1 MEVETPLLEMAG
13 VDAFYGRSQALFDV
27 SFSVGAREVVAILG
41 RNGAGKTTTLRTIMG
56 FNAPGRGSVRFDGRL
71 ISGQKPH
78 RIARQGIG
86 YVPET
91 RDAFSLLT
99 VEENIM
105 LGYRAGSPYT
115 LERFLGWFPELR
127 GLTRRRGS
135 QLSGGQQQMMV
146 IGRGLA
152 PAPRL
157 LLLDEPSQGLAPV
170 VVKSVARVLSE
181 LRGENLSIIL
191 VEQNLALALEIA
203 DRVIVMENGTVVDI
217 LTAQEGRRA
226 PARIERYLAIH

>member
-1 MEVETPLLEMAG
+1 MAAEPRLLDLAG

-27 SFSVGAREVVAILG
+27 SFSVGASEVVAILG

-56 FNAPGRGSVRFDGRL
+56 FNAPGKGTVRFAGEL

-78 RIARQGIG
+78 RIARRGIS

-105 LGYRAGSPYT
+105 LGYRPGSPFT
-115 LERFLGWFPELR
+115 LERFLRWFPELG
-127 GLTRRRGS
+127 GLTQRRGA

-152 PAPRL
+152 PGPQL

-170 VVKSVARVLSE
+170 VVKSVARVLAE
-181 LRGENLSIIL
+181 LRGEKLAIVL
-191 VEQNLALALEIA
+191 VEQNLSFALGIA
-203 DRVIVMENGTVVDI
+203 DRIIVLENGGVVDS
-217 LTAQEGRRA
+217 LTAEEGRRDA
-226 PARIERYLAIH
+226 ARIERYLAVH

>member
-1 MEVETPLLEMAG
+1 MAAETQLLDVAG
-13 VDAFYGRSQALFDV
+13 IDAFYGRSQALFDV
-27 SFSVGAREVVAILG
+27 SFSVGASEVVAVLG

-56 FNAPGRGSVRFDGRL
+56 FNAPGQGTIRFAGEL

-78 RIARQGIG
+78 RIARRGIG

-115 LERFLGWFPELR
+115 LERFLGWFPELG
-127 GLTRRRGS
+127 GLTRRRGA

-152 PAPRL
+152 PGPRL

-170 VVKSVARVLSE
+170 VVKSVARVLAE
-181 LRGENLSIIL
+181 LRREKLSIVL
-191 VEQNLALALEIA
+191 VEQNLAFALAIA
-203 DRVIVMENGTVVDI
+203 DRVIVLENGAVVDS
-217 LTAQEGRRA
+217 LTAEEGRRDA
-226 PARIERYLAIH
+226 ARIERYLAVH